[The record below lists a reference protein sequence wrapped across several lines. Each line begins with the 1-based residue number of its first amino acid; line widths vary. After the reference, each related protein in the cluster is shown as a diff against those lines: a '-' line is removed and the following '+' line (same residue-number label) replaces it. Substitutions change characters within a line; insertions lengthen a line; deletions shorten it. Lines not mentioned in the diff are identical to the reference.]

1 MATLV
6 ELAPAKVNLY
16 LHVLGRRSD
25 GYHELESLAAF
36 ASVGDVLRLEPGR
49 EFMLTIDGPF
59 ATAIDGEDLVAK
71 AVRLAREAAMTAGA
85 DFRSGALTLT
95 KNLPVAAGLG
105 GGSADA
111 AATLRLL
118 MRANP
123 VLLHKLDWPGIAL
136 RLGADVPVCLK
147 SRAALMT
154 GIGERLQMVT
164 WLPEAAILLANP
176 RVPLPTADMF
186 QALKAAPLNAMPPQ
200 PPAPSYRNFD
210 DMIAALAHATNHL
223 ESVARAL
230 CPPVGD
236 VLAVLAQLPGAR
248 LTRMSGSG
256 PTCFA
261 LFATLAQAEAAQGA
275 LDARRPDWWAAAG
288 MMG

>member
-36 ASVGDVLRLEPGR
+36 ASVGDVLRLDPGPGF
-49 EFMLTIDGPF
+49 ELAIDGPF
-59 ATAIDGEDLVAK
+59 AAALDGENLVAK
-71 AVRLAREAAMTAGA
+71 AFHLVRRAAAASGRPLHAG
-85 DFRSGALTLT
+85 RITLT

-111 AATLRLL
+111 AAALRLL

-123 VLLHKLDWPGIAL
+123 GLACELALPRIAL
-136 RLGADVPVCLK
+136 QLGADVPVCLQNA
-147 SRAALMT
+147 AALMT
-154 GIGERLQMVT
+154 GVGERLQRVAS
-164 WLPEAAILLANP
+164 LPTAAILLANP
-176 RVPLPTADMF
+176 RVPLPTADVF
-186 QALKAAPLNAMPPQ
+186 RALKAAPLAGTPPEADA
-200 PPAPSYRNFD
+200 PALRDFD
-210 DMIAALAHATNHL
+210 DMITSLAATTNQL
-223 ESVARAL
+223 EPVARSL
-230 CPPVGD
+230 CAPIND
-236 VLAVLAQLPGAR
+236 VLAALAQLPGAR

-261 LFATLAQAEAAQGA
+261 LFATVAEAEVARDA
-275 LDARRPDWWAAAG
+275 VRARRPEWWAAAG
-288 MMG
+288 MLE